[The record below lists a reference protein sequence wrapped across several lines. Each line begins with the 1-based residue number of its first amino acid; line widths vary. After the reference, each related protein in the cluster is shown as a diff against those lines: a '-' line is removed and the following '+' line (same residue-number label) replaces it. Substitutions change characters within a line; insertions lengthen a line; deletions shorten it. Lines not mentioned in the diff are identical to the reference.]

1 MRSKILL
8 VFVFFVMPFFTF
20 GQIVEP
26 GEGGTKAPIT
36 ETIAVLVAGGIA
48 LGAKYFSKKK
58 KG

>member
-1 MRSKILL
+1 ML